1 MDLINTILY
10 NLTQVHPLHTLIVH
24 FPVALIS
31 AALFFMLLAL
41 WRRSDLLEKVAFAN
55 LSLAAVSTLVAG
67 ITGAMDNI
75 KIYDGAAPNASV
87 KIALAS
93 ILFLL
98 TTATALVRW
107 RNPQLFHAAPAMKW
121 LYVAAYVVSF
131 LLVGVL
137 AFLGGIIIYGFQ
149 SPPALP

>member
-1 MDLINTILY
+1 MDLINKIIY

-67 ITGAMDNI
+67 VTGMLDNV
-75 KIYDGAAPNASV
+75 KIYEGAAANASV
-87 KIALAS
+87 KITLAS
-93 ILFLL
+93 ILFVL
-98 TTATALVRW
+98 TTATALIRW
-107 RNPQLFHAAPAMKW
+107 RNPELFHASAGKKT

-131 LLVGVL
+131 LLVSVL
-137 AFLGGIIIYGFQ
+137 AFLGGIIIYGFEG
-149 SPPALP
+149 P